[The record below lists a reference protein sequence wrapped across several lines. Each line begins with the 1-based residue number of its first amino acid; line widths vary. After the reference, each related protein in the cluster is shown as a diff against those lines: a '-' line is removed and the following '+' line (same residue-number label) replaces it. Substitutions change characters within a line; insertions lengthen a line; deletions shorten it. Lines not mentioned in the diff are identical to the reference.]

1 MSYTPLSE
9 KSRKNIAKE
18 IESVQHLITLIPQ
31 VQEVIKKYDGAEP
44 TTRTI
49 NKIRK
54 ELRKIDE
61 HLDYS
66 YAYSHIKVEHN
77 DYQNE
82 IETYHC
88 LYSVY
93 DTGNKLVLVYKE
105 EAFEQTKEYLQS
117 YCQKFNDYLEK
128 ENLLLECLQ
137 RATETYNAV
146 VDEIPAVCQRLVGV
160 RVSHL

>member
-9 KSRKNIAKE
+9 KARKNIAKE
-18 IESVQHLITLIPQ
+18 IESVQHLITLIPPI
-31 VQEVIKKYDGAEP
+31 QEVIKKYDGAEP

-54 ELRKIDE
+54 ELSKIDE
-61 HLDYS
+61 HLDYD
-66 YAYSHIKVEHN
+66 YAYSHVKVEHN
-77 DYQNE
+77 DYRNE
-82 IETYHC
+82 VEIYHC

-93 DTGNKLVLVYKE
+93 DTGNKLVYRE
-105 EAFEQTKEYLQS
+105 EVFEQTKGYLQS

-137 RATETYNAV
+137 RVSETYNAL
-146 VDEIPAVCQRLVGV
+146 VDEIPATCQRLVGV
-160 RVSHL
+160 WVSRL

>member
-1 MSYTPLSE
+1 MLYTPLSE
-9 KSRKNIAKE
+9 RSRKNIAKE
-18 IESVQHLITLIPQ
+18 IESVQHLITLISQ

-44 TTRTI
+44 TARTI

-54 ELRKIDE
+54 ELSKIDE

-77 DYQNE
+77 DHQNE
-82 IETYHC
+82 IEVYHC

-93 DTGNKLVLVYKE
+93 DIGNKLVYKE
-105 EAFEQTKEYLQS
+105 GAFEQTKEYLQS

-137 RATETYNAV
+137 RVTETYNAV
-146 VDEIPAVCQRLVGV
+146 VEEIPTVCQRLVGV

>member
-54 ELRKIDE
+54 ELSKIDE

-93 DTGNKLVLVYKE
+93 DVIDKLIYKE
-105 EAFEQTKEYLQS
+105 GSFEEHKEYLQK
-117 YCQKFNDYLEK
+117 YIKKFQDFLVR

-137 RATETYNAV
+137 QVTETYNAV
-146 VDEIPAVCQRLVGV
+146 VDEIPTVCQRLVGV
-160 RVSHL
+160 RVSHF

>member
-1 MSYTPLSE
+1 MLYTPLSE
-9 KSRKNIAKE
+9 RSRKNIAKE
-18 IESVQHLITLIPQ
+18 IESVQHLITLISQ
-31 VQEVIKKYDGAEP
+31 VQEVIKKYDEAEP

-54 ELRKIDE
+54 ELSKIDE

-77 DYQNE
+77 DHQNE
-82 IETYHC
+82 IEVYHC

-93 DTGNKLVLVYKE
+93 DIGNKLVYKE
-105 EAFEQTKEYLQS
+105 GAFEQTKEYLQS

-137 RATETYNAV
+137 RVTETYNAV
-146 VDEIPAVCQRLVGV
+146 VEEIPTVCQRLVGV

>member
-54 ELRKIDE
+54 ELSKIDKY
-61 HLDYS
+61 LDYS
-66 YAYSHIKVEHN
+66 YAYSHIKVDHN

-93 DTGNKLVLVYKE
+93 DVTDKLIYKE
-105 EAFEQTKEYLQS
+105 ESFEEHKEYF
-117 YCQKFNDYLEK
+117 QKYIKKFQNFLVREK
-128 ENLLLECLQ
+128 LLLESLQ
-137 RATETYNAV
+137 QITETYNAV
-146 VDEIPAVCQRLVGV
+146 VEEIPTVCQRLIGV
-160 RVSHL
+160 RVSRF

>member
-54 ELRKIDE
+54 FILLPFVCIFME
-61 HLDYS
+61 S
-66 YAYSHIKVEHN
+66 
-77 DYQNE
+77 
-82 IETYHC
+82 
-88 LYSVY
+88 
-93 DTGNKLVLVYKE
+93 
-105 EAFEQTKEYLQS
+105 QS
-117 YCQKFNDYLEK
+117 WNIADNFSQKFQL
-128 ENLLLECLQ
+128 
-137 RATETYNAV
+137 
-146 VDEIPAVCQRLVGV
+146 
-160 RVSHL
+160 

>member
-9 KSRKNIAKE
+9 KARANIAKE
-18 IESVQHLITLIPQ
+18 IESVQYIIMLIPK

-49 NKIRK
+49 NKIKK
-54 ELRKIDE
+54 ELSKIDA

-66 YAYSHIKVEHN
+66 YAFSHIKVEHE
-77 DYQNE
+77 DYENA
-82 IETYHC
+82 IETNHY

-93 DTGNKLVLVYKE
+93 GVGDKLIYKE
-105 EAFEQTKEYLQS
+105 DNFEHAKEYWQS
-117 YCQKFNDYLEK
+117 YIQKFNDFLEK

-137 RATETYNAV
+137 RLTETYNAV
-146 VDEIPAVCQRLVGV
+146 VAEIPTACQRLVGV
-160 RVSHL
+160 RVSRL

>member
-1 MSYTPLSE
+1 MLYTPLSE
-9 KSRKNIAKE
+9 RSRKNIAKE

-31 VQEVIKKYDGAEP
+31 VQEVIKKYDEAEP

-54 ELRKIDE
+54 ELSKIDE

-77 DYQNE
+77 DHQNE
-82 IETYHC
+82 IEVYHC

-93 DTGNKLVLVYKE
+93 DIGNKLVYKE

-137 RATETYNAV
+137 RVTETYNAV
-146 VDEIPAVCQRLVGV
+146 VEEIPTVCQRLVGV

>member
-54 ELRKIDE
+54 ELSKIDE

-117 YCQKFNDYLEK
+117 YCQKFKDYLEK

-146 VDEIPAVCQRLVGV
+146 VDEIPSVCQRLVGV
-160 RVSHL
+160 RVSRL